1 MRAWGWVVQYGI
13 AIFLALVLGA
23 ILGGIPLFKET
34 TLGATGLTASDLV
47 KFLGYAGALLLLW
60 LLAYRAA
67 TQLPE
72 DRKGLSFLRH
82 IVIPLA
88 TLIVVSVGYG
98 VLGLLVGPFLDETT
112 GPIYNWVFVLGI
124 VGVALWLALV
134 GYRHSA
140 LLIESF
146 AALGQ
151 PGQPASPQASVPCPQ
166 CGATAAIGT
175 KFCSQCGQSLALVV
189 CQNCN
194 TPLTPGQKF
203 CRSCGTAVG

>member
-47 KFLGYAGALLLLW
+47 QFLGYGGALLLLW
-60 LLAYRAA
+60 LLAYRA
-67 TQLPE
+67 TTELPE
-72 DRKGLSFLRH
+72 ARKELLFLRRV
-82 IVIPLA
+82 IVPLA
-88 TLIVVSVGYG
+88 TLIVVSVGYK
-98 VLGLLVGPFLDETT
+98 VLGLLVGPFLDETST
-112 GPIYNWVFVLGI
+112 TLYNWVFVLGI
-124 VGVALWLALV
+124 VGAALWLALV

-151 PGQPASPQASVPCPQ
+151 PGQPAPPQASFPCPQ

-175 KFCSQCGQSLALVV
+175 KFCSQCGQSLALAV

-194 TPLTPGQKF
+194 TPLMPGQRF